1 MLISFIHRWLTAPTE
16 KFFTPRNL
24 FWFSLSLIFAI
35 INIIVL
41 VKAGFRSEYAI
52 EEDARF
58 HVTWL
63 FRFWQSDLFPQDFI
77 ADYFLSSLPAGY
89 TALYRIFAS
98 VGVDPILL
106 SKLLPIPL
114 LLLTTSYGFVL
125 ARQLLPVPAVGFI
138 FTVLINQ
145 KITGVLLSGST
156 PRAFGPVLFLAFLY
170 YLLRRSLWPCLGTII
185 LQGLFYPPYLLVSG
199 GILILRLFR
208 WQKGLPRP
216 SLERSN
222 FLLCG
227 AALVVTFLILLPY
240 VLSSSEYGPLI
251 TVAQAKSLLH
261 FQNRGSVQFFGENWW
276 NYWFASRNSRSSLQ
290 LNWLFS
296 SQILF
301 LGLFLPIFLRYPSRF
316 PLANRV
322 TSATTILSQIIFV
335 SLFLFFLAH
344 ALLFK
349 LYLPSRYAHSLLY
362 MICLASAITL
372 ILVVDALIYFLEK
385 WVSQGNNNN
394 SKLQNKK
401 QILAQT
407 LVLILAII
415 FLLYPSRFLN
425 LTSTHRYNYGTE
437 KQLYEFLGKQ
447 QKDSLIASL
456 SQEASNL
463 PSFAQ
468 RSVLAAPKFT
478 VPYELG
484 YYNQFRSR
492 VIDSINAQYSDNLE
506 IVKAFIN
513 KYGINF
519 WLLDR
524 ESLTFDY
531 VHNNSWLRQF
541 QPTVPQIKEKLE
553 QGLVPVLTTLKEQC
567 TVFENERL
575 FLLEAKCILQSSL

>member
-1 MLISFIHRWLTAPTE
+1 MLISFIHRWLTGPTE
-16 KFFTPRNL
+16 KFFSARNL

-41 VKAGFRSEYAI
+41 VKAGFNSEYAI
-52 EEDARF
+52 QEDARF

-63 FRFWQSDLFPQDFI
+63 LRFWQSSLFPQDFI
-77 ADYFLSSLPAGY
+77 GDYFLSSLPAGY
-89 TALYRIFAS
+89 TALYRTFAS
-98 VGVDPILL
+98 LGINPILL

-138 FTVLINQ
+138 FTVLLNQ

-156 PRAFGPVLFLAFLY
+156 PRAFGPLLFLAFLY
-170 YLLRRSLWPCLGTII
+170 YLLRRSFWPCLVTIV

-199 GILILRLFR
+199 GILVLRLLR
-208 WQKGLPRP
+208 WRKGWPHP
-216 SLERSN
+216 SLEPSN

-227 AALVVTFLILLPY
+227 AGLVVTFLVLLPY
-240 VLSSSEYGPLI
+240 VLSSSEYGPMI
-251 TVAQAKSLLH
+251 TVAQAKSWPQ
-261 FQNRGSVQFFGENWW
+261 FQTRGSVVFFGQNWW

-301 LGLFLPIFLRYPSRF
+301 LGLFLPILLRYPSRF

-362 MICLASAITL
+362 VICLASAMTL
-372 ILVVDALIYFLEK
+372 IIVVDAFICFLEK
-385 WVSQGNNNN
+385 WVSQGNNKNQ
-394 SKLQNKK
+394 KLQNKK
-401 QILAQT
+401 QILAQVI
-407 LVLILAII
+407 VLLLAII

-425 LTSTHRYNYGTE
+425 LTSTHGYNYGME
-437 KQLYEFLGKQ
+437 KELYQFLAQ
-447 QKDSLIASL
+447 QPKDILIASL
-456 SQEASNL
+456 SNEASNL

-468 RSVLAAPKFT
+468 RSVLAAPKFD

-492 VIDSINAQYSDNLE
+492 VTDSINSQYSDNLE
-506 IVKAFIN
+506 VVKTFIN
-513 KYGINF
+513 KYGIDF
-519 WLLDR
+519 WLLDKG
-524 ESLTFDY
+524 SLTSDY
-531 VHNNSWLRQF
+531 VRNNSWLKQF
-541 QPTVPQIKEKLE
+541 QPATEEALQKLE
-553 QGLVPVLTTLKEQC
+553 QGSVPVLTNLKEQC
-567 TVFENERL
+567 TVFENEKL
-575 FLLEAKCILQSSL
+575 LLLEAKCILQSSL